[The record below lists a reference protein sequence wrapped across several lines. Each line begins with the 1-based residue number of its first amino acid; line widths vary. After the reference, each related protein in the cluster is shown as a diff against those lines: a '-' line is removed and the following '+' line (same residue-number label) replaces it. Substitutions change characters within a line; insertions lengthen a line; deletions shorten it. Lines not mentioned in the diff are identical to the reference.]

1 MNKTIKIIIG
11 LILYITIPVIIGLI
25 VVKAMKDYNGIVLII
40 VFGSLII
47 LSLTLTI
54 IRFVKNQKYKNN
66 K

>member
-1 MNKTIKIIIG
+1 MSKTIKIIIG
-11 LILYITIPVIIGLI
+11 LILYITIPIILGLI

-40 VFGSLII
+40 VFGSLIL

>member
-1 MNKTIKIIIG
+1 MSKTIKIIIG
-11 LILYITIPVIIGLI
+11 LILYITIPIILGLI

-40 VFGSLII
+40 VFGSLIL
-47 LSLTLTI
+47 LSLTLSI

>member
-1 MNKTIKIIIG
+1 MSKTIKLIIG
-11 LILYITIPVIIGLI
+11 LILYITIPIILGLI

-40 VFGSLII
+40 VFGSLIL
-47 LSLTLTI
+47 LSLTLSI

>member
-1 MNKTIKIIIG
+1 MSKTIKIIIG
-11 LILYITIPVIIGLI
+11 LILYITIPIILGLI

-40 VFGSLII
+40 VFGSLIL

-54 IRFVKNQKYKNN
+54 IRFVKYQKYKNN